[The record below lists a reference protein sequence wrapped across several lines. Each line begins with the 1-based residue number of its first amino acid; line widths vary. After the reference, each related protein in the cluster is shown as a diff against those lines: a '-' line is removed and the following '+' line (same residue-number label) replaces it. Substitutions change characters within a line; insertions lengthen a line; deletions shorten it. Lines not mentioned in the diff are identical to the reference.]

1 MYRATT
7 LTILSV
13 AWFAIATQASN
24 VVAQRMFDRNRRA
37 APQARQ
43 VSAAEVRD
51 AIKRGIGALEGQ
63 QRANGAW
70 PDSKHGSYPNGV
82 TALCTL
88 ALLNASDRSDTPAIE
103 KGLREILREPN
114 RSTYFVSLR
123 IMCLATADP
132 EGKKYRVAV
141 QDDIDWLVKIQS
153 RTGGWGYGS
162 RGHGGSADSSNS
174 QFALL
179 ALHEASR
186 MGALIE
192 DEVWE
197 STKKYWESCQVK
209 RGGYGYHANDGAVRK
224 TMSAAGLASAIII
237 DENLPDLGAMFDGAR
252 IACCGKLEGEDHQ
265 KLTAEFLGSTFKL
278 GNRPRGRSSDSG
290 WRFYFMYGLE
300 RAGRLSGRRFFG
312 AHDWY
317 REGAAKLIDWQMNGG
332 KWAGGGNEAE
342 NVATAMSLLFLSKG
356 KRPIAIAKYLFESE
370 EDDYHQKGVHYL
382 TRNLEKAWDQKLN
395 WQEVKGSTAT
405 VDDLLEAPVIFM
417 SGNRGFTLNDFQKD
431 ALKKY
436 LENGGFLFADACQGD
451 GCGAADFDRSFRAL
465 MADLFPESPLESL
478 PLNHPV
484 WNSHYRLDRPN
495 ERPLLGLQA
504 CCKTSVIYCPRNL
517 ACFWNVDRPGIE
529 RKMNDV
535 APKFDRLLSEI
546 KYATKVGVNVT
557 TYATGRELKEKGDR
571 PKMAAKAKSVLE
583 HRSLELPKLIHGGG
597 HDEAPNAWRN
607 IQKRYAETG
616 SSVNLE
622 KKLVNVDVEQL
633 SDYPFVFMHGRNSFS
648 FTEEERTALKTYIFD
663 MGGFIFADSI
673 CSSKEFTVSF
683 REEMKKILGDSLKPI
698 PAGHPIW
705 NDRKFLFRID
715 RVTLRKKRGETG
727 KYDEVKGPPEL
738 EGHEIN
744 GRLAIVFS
752 PNDLSCAMESSTV
765 SQCDGYIRKDAERI
779 GVNVLLYRLRVD

>member
-7 LTILSV
+7 LTILTV
-13 AWFAIATQASN
+13 ASFAIAIQASN
-24 VVAQRMFDRNRRA
+24 VVAQGMFDRNRRA

-51 AIKRGIGALEGQ
+51 SIKRGIQFLEGRQ
-63 QRANGAW
+63 NGDGEWREHPNCAG
-70 PDSKHGSYPNGV
+70 GSS
-82 TALCTL
+82 ALCTL
-88 ALLNASDRSDTPAIE
+88 ALLNASDRIDTPAIE
-103 KGLREILREPN
+103 NGLKAILRQAN
-114 RSTYFVSLR
+114 RSTYFISLR

-132 EGKKYRVAV
+132 DGKKYLRAV
-141 QDDIDWLVKIQS
+141 QDDIDWLVRIQS
-153 RTGGWGYGS
+153 RSGGWGYG
-162 RGHGGSADSSNS
+162 RTGGGSPDSSNS

-186 MGALIE
+186 MGALID

-197 STKKYWESCQVK
+197 STKKYWIDCQVK
-209 RGGYGYHANDGAVRK
+209 RGGYSYHSNGQVRK

-252 IACCGKLEGEDHQ
+252 ISCCGKTEGEDHQ
-265 KLTAEFLGSTFKL
+265 KLTADFLGNTFKL
-278 GNRPRGRSSDSG
+278 GNRPRGNRG
-290 WRFYFMYGLE
+290 AEWRFYFMYGLE

-317 REGAAKLIDWQMNGG
+317 REGVAKLIDWQMNGG
-332 KWAGGGNEAE
+332 AWSGGRLEME
-342 NVATAMSLLFLSKG
+342 EVATAMSLLFLSKG

-370 EDDYHQKGVHYL
+370 EDDFHQKGVHYL

-417 SGNRGFTLNDFQKD
+417 SGNRGFSLNDFQKD

-436 LENGGFLFADACQGD
+436 LENGGFLFADACQGE
-451 GCGAADFDRSFRAL
+451 GCGQAEFDRSFRAL
-465 MADLFPESPLESL
+465 MAELFPESPLEAL

-484 WNSHYRLDRPN
+484 WSSHYRLDRPK

-529 RKMNDV
+529 RKMNEV
-535 APKFDRLLSEI
+535 APKFDRLLGEI
-546 KYATKVGVNVT
+546 KYATKVGVNVA

-571 PKMAAKAKSVLE
+571 PKLESKAKSVLE

-616 SSVNLE
+616 SSVNFE
-622 KKLVNVDVEQL
+622 KKLINVDVEQL
-633 SDYPFVFMHGRNSFS
+633 SDYPFVFMHGRNAFS
-648 FTEEERTALKTYIFD
+648 FTDEERTALKTYIVD

-673 CSSKEFTVSF
+673 CSSEEFTDSF
-683 REEMKKILGDSLKPI
+683 REEMKTILGDSLKPI
-698 PAGHPIW
+698 PASHPIW
-705 NDRKFLFRID
+705 NDRKFLFKID
-715 RVTLRKKRGETG
+715 SVTLRKKRGETG
-727 KYDEVKGPPEL
+727 KFDEVKGPPEL
-738 EGHEIN
+738 EGHEID
-744 GRLAIVFS
+744 GRLVVVFS